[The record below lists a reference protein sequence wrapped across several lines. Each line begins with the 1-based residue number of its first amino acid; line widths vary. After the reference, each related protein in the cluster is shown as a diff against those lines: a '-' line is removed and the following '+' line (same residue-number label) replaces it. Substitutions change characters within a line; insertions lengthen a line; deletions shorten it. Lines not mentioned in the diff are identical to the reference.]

1 MIPNSHPAGVP
12 THSSG
17 EVPAALAMRV
27 GMTLREVEKLLI
39 AATLKQTRHNV
50 SASAKILGI
59 DRSTLYSK
67 IKTYGL

>member
-1 MIPNSHPAGVP
+1 MIPNSHQAGGTSP
-12 THSSG
+12 
-17 EVPAALAMRV
+17 ALAIRV
-27 GMTLREVEKLLI
+27 GMTLREVERLII
-39 AATLKQTRHNV
+39 AATLNQTHHNI